1 MNNTKLI
8 LVISETDELET
19 LDKQAEK
26 VTHDEASLEIPIQN
40 WYTVKYEC
48 SLFVE
53 VFVYSQVSH
62 FNFMLI

>member
-1 MNNTKLI
+1 M
-8 LVISETDELET
+8 ISETDELET

-40 WYTVKYEC
+40 WYTEKYEC

-53 VFVYSQVSH
+53 VFVLFSRQS
-62 FNFMLI
+62 F